1 MSVWSGAAAASPGRL
16 VLAHDQ
22 AGRVDGEYAGDH
34 WNAQR
39 LGVPARRGR
48 QTARF
53 DAITQDWLR
62 DPAKRWSR
70 FRLATGCAFATI
82 SAGALALS
90 RFSAFL
96 AERHPGIADEAGIT
110 RLVLEDY
117 LSWLLA
123 QGYSA
128 ATRALTLSVLRVF
141 SDACHRHGWL
151 PGLPHSAV
159 IYAEELPYHHDQIA
173 RFIPEFVMAQLESA
187 AALDRLPF
195 TTTRNLVVVLIET
208 GLRGGDA
215 CGLAFSPTL
224 EDSAGWPCLR
234 FEAVKVRA
242 EQLIPLSAK
251 AAAAISAQQDHVRQ
265 RWPAGSPWLFPGTA
279 GNQDG
284 SKPYSHSAFIQQLR
298 RWQHVIDLRD
308 EAGQPVTVTGHQFRH
323 TLGTRLI
330 NSGVPQHVVQKLLG
344 HASPHMTSHYA
355 KVHDTTI
362 REAFDR
368 YQSQR
373 INITGQRIGYD
384 PDAPTASA
392 EWVKHNLNRVRDSL
406 PNGYCARPAQQDCPH
421 PNACLTCPDFQ
432 TTPVFLQI
440 HQRQAATNRRLIAQ
454 ADAKGQLRL
463 AENLRRVQASL
474 DQIIPALETLQH
486 DGPGDDPR

>member
-1 MSVWSGAAAASPGRL
+1 MNNQAPPAQAGHGSRSSPGRRQL
-16 VLAHDQ
+16 STANGPRTTGRPGAWASPPG
-22 AGRVDGEYAGDH
+22 AGA
-34 WNAQR
+34 
-39 LGVPARRGR
+39 PRRASTGS
-48 QTARF
+48 A
-53 DAITQDWLR
+53 
-62 DPAKRWSR
+62 SR
-70 FRLATGCAFATI
+70 GCATRS
-82 SAGALALS
+82 SAGPGSAWPPGAHSPPLARGHWRS
-90 RFSAFL
+90 
-96 AERHPGIADEAGIT
+96 PGSPGSSPPVT
-110 RLVLEDY
+110 RRRTVRARSPGR
-117 LSWLLA
+117 SWRTTCPGCSPRDT
-123 QGYSA
+123 QPR
-128 ATRALTLSVLRVF
+128 TRALSLSMIRVF
-141 SDACHRHGWL
+141 FEACHRHGWL
-151 PGLPHSAV
+151 PGLAASAT
-159 IYAEELPYHHDQIA
+159 IYVEELPFHHDEIA
-173 RFIPEFVMAQLESA
+173 RFIPEYVMAQLESDEA
-187 AALDRLPF
+187 IAKIPHL
-195 TTTRNLVVVLIET
+195 TTRHLIVVMIET

-215 CGLAFSPTL
+215 CTL
-224 EDSAGWPCLR
+224 PFNPVLTDSSGWPCLR

-251 AAAAISAQQDHVRQ
+251 AAAAIAAQQDHVRE

-279 GNQDG
+279 SNQDG
-284 SKPYSHSAFIQQLR
+284 SKPYSHSAFSQQLR
-298 RWQHVIDLRD
+298 RWQRAIGLRD

-368 YQSQR
+368 YQAQR

-440 HQRQAATNRRLIAQ
+440 HRRQAATNRRLIAQ
-454 ADAKGQLRL
+454 ADANSQQRL

-474 DQIIPALETLQH
+474 DQIIPALEALKS